1 MSQLEKVQIA
11 AFLAFL
17 GLALFMTAAN
27 LASADGPVTVAE
39 WYYDENGVRIDYKG
53 TYVPEV
59 VMPVE
64 LRDIERNGV
73 ISHCQGG
80 CTRENGFFH
89 LGQIPEGL
97 IITAINDDLPPPRL
111 SLDLFP
117 SLPETEDVRLPD
129 GSTLPE
135 DRNVWWVEDADNGRV
150 LTWSDNFSGA
160 TEAIKRLDM
169 KLFDVA
175 IGSAKQLVEAIA
187 RWGIKALAILGP
199 IDDVLAIHTAITTQ
213 AGKQEI
219 TDLNDALEAIPTPL
233 PPPPDIIP
241 VFPGPILDPLPF
253 DFVDPPDIQLE
264 IPDFNFDFNPMPSF
278 SFA

>member
-1 MSQLEKVQIA
+1 M
-11 AFLAFL
+11 
-17 GLALFMTAAN
+17 
-27 LASADGPVTVAE
+27 
-39 WYYDENGVRIDYKG
+39 
-53 TYVPEV
+53 
-59 VMPVE
+59 
-64 LRDIERNGV
+64 
-73 ISHCQGG
+73 
-80 CTRENGFFH
+80 
-89 LGQIPEGL
+89 
-97 IITAINDDLPPPRL
+97 
-111 SLDLFP
+111 
-117 SLPETEDVRLPD
+117 
-129 GSTLPE
+129 PE